1 MSVNVNEMMIPDTER
16 ERLYYRWYELNL
28 LYYDAVRRDVVESEI
43 LATKV
48 MADIAW
54 DAYIETISDLKGPRK
69 E

>member
-1 MSVNVNEMMIPDTER
+1 MMIPDTES
-16 ERLYYRWYELNL
+16 ELLYYRWYELNL

-54 DAYIETISDLKGPRK
+54 DAYIETISDLNGPRK

>member
-1 MSVNVNEMMIPDTER
+1 MNEMMIPDTER

-69 E
+69 EQL

>member
-1 MSVNVNEMMIPDTER
+1 MMIPDTER

>member
-1 MSVNVNEMMIPDTER
+1 MNEMMIPDTER

>member
-1 MSVNVNEMMIPDTER
+1 VNEVMIPDTER

-54 DAYIETISDLKGPRK
+54 DAYIETISDLNGPRK

>member
-1 MSVNVNEMMIPDTER
+1 VNEMMIPDTER

-54 DAYIETISDLKGPRK
+54 DAYIETISDLNGPRK

>member
-1 MSVNVNEMMIPDTER
+1 VNEMMIPDTER

-28 LYYDAVRRDVVESEI
+28 LYCDAVRRDVIESEI

-54 DAYIETISDLKGPRK
+54 DAYIETISDLNGPRK